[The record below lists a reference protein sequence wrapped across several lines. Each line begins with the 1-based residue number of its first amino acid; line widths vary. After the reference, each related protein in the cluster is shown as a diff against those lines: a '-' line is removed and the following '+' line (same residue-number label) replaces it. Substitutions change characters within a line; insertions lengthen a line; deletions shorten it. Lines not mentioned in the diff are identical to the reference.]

1 MGPCLPRPSTAFHS
15 VLPGVCGGVVRAC
28 ACSTACTPGGWPSSC
43 NCCRPPCTRALSHCV
58 ALGAR
63 GACKLPTMQGM
74 RPCHARRLRKKLL
87 RELAEPAFG
96 TLQLTKFTEAANI
109 WYTLVLLQCRLV
121 CFCSR
126 PRTVHNSESARA
138 PSQVSRSA
146 AARVSA
152 PILRAWRLAQ
162 AGSGPDSHSQGFGQD
177 VARASP
183 TVRAASVL
191 TVSTKPI

>member
-1 MGPCLPRPSTAFHS
+1 MPSTAFHS
-15 VLPGVCGGVVRAC
+15 LPQCAARRVRRSGAGLRVQYRLHTRRLAFKLQLLSPAMQC
-28 ACSTACTPGGWPSSC
+28 RHVHAAARAALA
-43 NCCRPPCTRALSHCV
+43 NCHASD
-58 ALGAR
+58 
-63 GACKLPTMQGM
+63 
-74 RPCHARRLRKKLL
+74 ARRLRKKLL

>member
-43 NCCRPPCTRALSHCV
+43 NCCRPPC
-58 ALGAR
+58 
-63 GACKLPTMQGM
+63 
-74 RPCHARRLRKKLL
+74 ARRLRKKLL